1 MTKLF
6 ITLGPSTIN
15 KKFLSSISKKNIK
28 LLRINLSHTN
38 INDLPK
44 IVSYIRKYSNID
56 ICFDTEGAQIRTSQF
71 KNNTR
76 ELIKNKKVFINKNNN
91 KNNNITLLPK
101 NIFKKIKTRDKLS
114 IDFNSVVV
122 EIVKEH
128 KLYFECKVIQS
139 GMIGSNKSVALNRS
153 ISIPPFTEKDLKAFE
168 IAKDLNI
175 KNIAL
180 SFTSDSM
187 DIVKLRSFFKNKIKI
202 TSKIESKKGLK
213 NLKDIIKEADNIL
226 IDRGDLSKEIP
237 LHEIPKKQKEIIS
250 KAIRAKTPVYVAT
263 NLLESMVTRMEPTR
277 AEVNDVYNTLID
289 GATGLVLAAETAI
302 GKYPKKCIEMIV
314 KVSKTIKNGKK

>member
-15 KKFLSSISKKNIK
+15 KKFLSTISKKNIK

-76 ELIKNKKVFINKNNN
+76 ELIKNKKVFINKSNN

-213 NLKDIIKEADNIL
+213 NLKNILKEADNIL

-237 LHEIPKKQKEIIS
+237 LHLIPEKQKEIILLAN
-250 KAIRAKTPVYVAT
+250 KYKTPVYVAT
-263 NLLESMVTRMEPTR
+263 NLLESMVTSREPTR

-289 GATGLVLAAETAI
+289 GANGLVLAAETAI
-302 GKYPKKCIEMIV
+302 GKYPLECIQMIL
-314 KVSKTIKNGKK
+314 KISKTI

>member
-15 KKFLSSISKKNIK
+15 KKFLSSISRKNIK

-44 IVSYIRKYSNID
+44 IVYYIRRYSNID

-71 KNNTR
+71 KSNTR
-76 ELIKNKKVFINKNNN
+76 ELIKNKKIFINKSNN

-101 NIFKKIKTRDKLS
+101 NIFKKVKTGDKLS
-114 IDFNSVVV
+114 IDFNSVIV

-139 GMIGSNKSVALNRS
+139 GIIGSNKSVSLDRS
-153 ISIPPFTEKDLKAFE
+153 IFIPPFTEKDLKAFE

-187 DIVKLRSFFKNKIKI
+187 DIIKLRSFFKNKIKI

-213 NLKDIIKEADNIL
+213 NLKNILKEADNIL

-237 LHEIPKKQKEIIS
+237 LHLIPEKQKEIILLAN
-250 KAIRAKTPVYVAT
+250 KYKTPVYVAT
-263 NLLESMVTRMEPTR
+263 NLLESMVTSREPTR

-289 GATGLVLAAETAI
+289 GANGLVLAAETAI
-302 GKYPKKCIEMIV
+302 GKYPLECIQMIL
-314 KVSKTIKNGKK
+314 KISKTI

>member
-76 ELIKNKKVFINKNNN
+76 ELIKNKKVFINKSNN

-128 KLYFECKVIQS
+128 FMRTKYDL
-139 GMIGSNKSVALNRS
+139 GLNKCL
-153 ISIPPFTEKDLKAFE
+153 
-168 IAKDLNI
+168 
-175 KNIAL
+175 
-180 SFTSDSM
+180 
-187 DIVKLRSFFKNKIKI
+187 NKID
-202 TSKIESKKGLK
+202 
-213 NLKDIIKEADNIL
+213 NLIN
-226 IDRGDLSKEIP
+226 
-237 LHEIPKKQKEIIS
+237 
-250 KAIRAKTPVYVAT
+250 
-263 NLLESMVTRMEPTR
+263 
-277 AEVNDVYNTLID
+277 
-289 GATGLVLAAETAI
+289 
-302 GKYPKKCIEMIV
+302 
-314 KVSKTIKNGKK
+314 

>member
-213 NLKDIIKEADNIL
+213 NLKNILKEADNIL

-237 LHEIPKKQKEIIS
+237 LHLIPEKQKEIILLAN
-250 KAIRAKTPVYVAT
+250 KYKTPVYVAT
-263 NLLESMVTRMEPTR
+263 NLLESMVTSREPTR

-289 GATGLVLAAETAI
+289 GANGLVLAAETAI
-302 GKYPKKCIEMIV
+302 GKYPLECIQMIL
-314 KVSKTIKNGKK
+314 KISKTI